1 MYKPVES
8 AGRLAVCF
16 FTLGALMLAGARVS
30 AAPAPAA
37 KAPVAQDPK
46 VKDPKAKGPKGAPP
60 KKKRRPVAD
69 PAAGLP
75 AEADPDE
82 QRPPDADAPYGDK
95 DVDDEGKAKAKPH
108 VVKTKARTE
117 LSVGVLYDDNAALGR
132 RGQFGA
138 DQVYDVTSILGVDS
152 RLQTDIRKTL
162 RFVLTGKLR
171 AEEARW
177 RQYLRNTDVSLKP
190 AFELDLGANM
200 ILTPSVNFKLHRETE
215 EIWGYLEV
223 APSLLFMLYTKVGLI
238 FEASYDF
245 TATRYDSDELTNT
258 YANVSRLSHLGK
270 LRLKIWQTP
279 KIRWS
284 IKLEAEHQT
293 FDDNIE
299 EKLAHIMFA
308 SIDEFENPDLVV
320 DPYERKDLFLRAEL
334 ELLFLARKDLA
345 FALGYRFEWDMSNL
359 DPFNNRSHGPRV
371 AVVFS
376 RGIHQV
382 FGDARVSIY
391 DFYDF
396 RYDTRFS
403 NTRKDLKLEGFAAY
417 QVTINEVLKLGAKV
431 TFLSNFSNDASDD
444 ENGVPT
450 FDSRHSRSYS
460 RYQGTRIELMVT
472 YLWDTQKG
480 TAPPAPKPELP
491 GTIMAQR

>member
-1 MYKPVES
+1 MYKRVEF
-8 AGRLAVCF
+8 AGPMALCI
-16 FTLGALMLAGARVS
+16 FTLAALMLGGAPVS
-30 AAPAPAA
+30 AAPAPTA
-37 KAPVAQDPK
+37 
-46 VKDPKAKGPKGAPP
+46 KDPQAAPP
-60 KKKRRPVAD
+60 KKKRRPVAA
-69 PAAGLP
+69 PRAVRP

-82 QRPPDADAPYGDK
+82 REPPAADVPYGDK
-95 DVDDEGKAKAKPH
+95 DVDDEGKAKQKPH
-108 VVKTKARTE
+108 VVKTKVRTE

-152 RLQTDIRKTL
+152 RLQTDIRRTV

-177 RQYLRNTDVSLKP
+177 RQYLRNTDISVKP
-190 AFELDLGANM
+190 ALELDLSANM
-200 ILTPSVNFKLHRETE
+200 TLTPSVNFKLHRETE

-223 APSLLFMLYTKVGLI
+223 APSLLFMVYTKVGLI

-258 YANVSRLSHLGK
+258 YANVNRLSHLAK
-270 LRLKIWQTP
+270 LRLKIWQTQR
-279 KIRWS
+279 IRWGV
-284 IKLEAEHQT
+284 KLEAEHQT
-293 FDDNIE
+293 FDNNIE

-308 SIDEFENPDLVV
+308 PIDDFENPDLVV
-320 DPYERKDLFLRAEL
+320 DPYDRKDVFLRAEL
-334 ELLFLARKDLA
+334 EFLFLARKDFA
-345 FALGYRFEWDMSNL
+345 VALGYRFEWDMSNL
-359 DPFNNRSHGPRV
+359 DPFNNRSHGPRL
-371 AVVFS
+371 ALVFS

-382 FGDARVSIY
+382 FGEARLSMV

-403 NTRKDLKLEGFAAY
+403 NTRKDLKLEGFATY
-417 QVTINEVLKLGAKV
+417 QITINEVIKLGAKV
-431 TFLSNFSNDASDD
+431 TFLSNFSNDARDD
-444 ENGVPT
+444 DNGVPF
-450 FDSRHSRSYS
+450 FDPRHSRSYS
-460 RYQGTRIELMVT
+460 RYQGTRIELMFT

-480 TAPPAPKPELP
+480 AAPPAPTPEPKLP